1 MITDWGKVR
10 HFNVGEFGPRAELV
24 HPTLVHIM
32 DELRERSGWAIRI
45 NVAWAEKGHSEKSY
59 HYAGQAIDFAFLRG
73 SSLEQYCFLREF
85 REIGGIG
92 FYPEWNTPGWHIDLR
107 SGFLQWVRHYGIYTY
122 GPQLMSKFLN
132 MRRVK

>member
-59 HYAGQAIDFAFLRG
+59 HYTGQAIDFAFLRG